1 MEYFCP
7 KLNIFTI
14 GDYMLYI
21 LISIIVIYFLMP
33 GKNAKFGFIRI
44 KDYIIPISI
53 ILLLILLV
61 VFSKDV
67 FDSAHNGLTLWVN
80 NVVPSLFPF
89 LICLELLKKT
99 NIIKIIGKIL
109 EPIIRPIFNIPG
121 SGVFAVVMGMCSG
134 YPVGSKF
141 ATSLRETNQ
150 CSKAEG
156 ERLLAFTNT
165 SGPLFILG
173 AVGIGMFSDNKIG
186 FLLLVTHFIAA
197 LLVGFCFRFY
207 KKDSST
213 NIIIQ
218 EKPKKNNRSET
229 IKLSTLGLFMGEA
242 IKSSIAT
249 LLLICGF
256 IVFFC
261 VLGTILDEIGLTDL
275 ITNGLNKIF
284 GIFNFPIKDSKD
296 LSIGCFKGILEI
308 TSGLKILSNLSL
320 DYTALLPIVATILGF
335 GGLSVHMQV
344 ASIISN
350 TDLSLKPYLLGKTL
364 HGIFAGMITYF
375 VLNYTD
381 FFNLEAVETFSV
393 ATSNNLNNDVTI
405 LGSGN
410 VLIMSLSFLI
420 LISLVKI
427 LFRKERI
434 FKHHNLL

>member
-1 MEYFCP
+1 
-7 KLNIFTI
+7 
-14 GDYMLYI
+14 MLY
-21 LISIIVIYFLMP
+21 LFISIIAIYFLIP
-33 GKNAKFGFIRI
+33 SKKTRFGVLKI
-44 KDYIIPISI
+44 KKYILPFSFA
-53 ILLLILLV
+53 ILIILLV

-67 FDSAHNGLTLWVN
+67 FDSAHNGLFLWIN
-80 NVVPSLFPF
+80 NVVPSLLPF
-89 LICLELLKKT
+89 LICLEVLKKT

-134 YPVGSKF
+134 YPVGAKF
-141 ATSLRETNQ
+141 ATSLREANQ
-150 CSKAEG
+150 CSKTEG

-186 FLLLVTHFIAA
+186 FLLLITHFISA
-197 LLVGFCFRFY
+197 LLVGIFFRFY
-207 KKDSST
+207 KKYPAS
-213 NIIIQ
+213 NVNQ
-218 EKPKKNNRSET
+218 EEKIKKNDCSES
-229 IKLSTLGLFMGEA
+229 IKISTLGLYMGEA

-275 ITNGLNKIF
+275 IANGLSKIF
-284 GIFNFPIKDSKD
+284 CLLNFPVKDSKD

-308 TSGLKILSNLSL
+308 TNGLKILSSLSI
-320 DYTALLPIVATILGF
+320 DSTILLPIVATILGF

-350 TDLSLKPYLLGKTL
+350 TDLSIKPYLLGKTL
-364 HGIFAGMITYF
+364 HGIFAGLITYF
-375 VLNYTD
+375 ILNYTN
-381 FFNLEAVETFSV
+381 FFNLEAIETFSI
-393 ATSNNLNNDVTI
+393 ATTNNLNNDVTI

-420 LISLVKI
+420 LIALLKI
-427 LFRKERI
+427 LFRKRTYI
-434 FKHHNLL
+434 